1 MYVLIVDA
9 PDERARTLAESITQ
23 IYPQAQCACVT
34 SRLEAMEAVAKQSF
48 DVVLTGLLLED
59 AAGVSKVQVL
69 WRDNPNL
76 PVVVVVA
83 SRYEQL
89 AWTALRHGA
98 ADYLLYCEANGPN
111 LLHTLRFA
119 VERQKRQQP
128 VGQRLGTLR
137 ELSLLD
143 TFTQLYNRDG
153 LSVVAE
159 PLLQL
164 AERWGRSV
172 FAIVIEIAGT
182 TDGDT
187 GQPTDGADIVL
198 HELSRVLAA
207 NCRNGDLV
215 ARLGRQELCLV
226 GLGTAD
232 GAAARLCP
240 LVDKVRSDRLEA
252 GGVSIRIGYAETPQ
266 PDVRGLQ
273 WLIERARSDASAG
286 KASAI
291 KR

>member
-1 MYVLIVDA
+1 MHVLIVDA
-9 PDERARTLAESITQ
+9 SVERARTLAESITE

-34 SRLEAMEAVAKQSF
+34 ALREALEAVATQAF
-48 DVVLTGLLLED
+48 DVLLSGLLLED
-59 AAGVSKVQVL
+59 AAGVSKVEVL
-69 WRDNPNL
+69 WRDHPNL

-83 SRYEQL
+83 SHHEQL

-137 ELSLLD
+137 DLSLLD
-143 TFTQLYNRDG
+143 TFTQLYNRNG
-153 LSVVAE
+153 LFVVAE

-164 AERWGRSV
+164 AERWGQPV
-172 FAIVIEIAGT
+172 FAIVIEVGGMT
-182 TDGDT
+182 CGDDDK
-187 GQPTDGADIVL
+187 PTDGTDIAL

-215 ARLGRQELCLV
+215 ARLSGQELCLI

-232 GAAARLCP
+232 GTTARLRP
-240 LVDKVRSDRLEA
+240 LVDKVREDRLEV
-252 GGVSIRIGYAETPQ
+252 GGVRIRIGHAEAPQ
-266 PDVRGLQ
+266 PEVHALE

-286 KASAI
+286 KI
-291 KR
+291 R

>member
-1 MYVLIVDA
+1 MHVLIVDA
-9 PDERARTLAESITQ
+9 PEERAQTLAESITE

-34 SRLEAMEAVAKQSF
+34 TRLEAMEAVAAQSF
-48 DVVLTGLLLED
+48 DVVLSGLLLED
-59 AAGVSKVQVL
+59 AAGVSNVQAL
-69 WRDNPNL
+69 WRDHPKL

-83 SRYEQL
+83 SHYEQL
-89 AWTALRHGA
+89 AWTAMRHGA

-137 ELSLLD
+137 DLSLLD

-153 LSVVAE
+153 LFVVAE

-164 AERWGRSV
+164 AERWARSV
-172 FAIVIEIAGT
+172 FAIVIEIA
-182 TDGDT
+182 DMACSDP
-187 GQPTDGADIVL
+187 GQPTDGSDIAL

-215 ARLGRQELCLV
+215 ARLSRQELCMV

-232 GAAARLCP
+232 GATARLRP
-240 LVDKVRSDRLEA
+240 LVDKVRDDRLEA
-252 GGVSIRIGYAETPQ
+252 GEVRIRIGHAETPQ
-266 PDVRGLQ
+266 PEVRALQ
-273 WLIERARSDASAG
+273 WLIERARSDANTG
-286 KASAI
+286 KPI
-291 KR
+291 